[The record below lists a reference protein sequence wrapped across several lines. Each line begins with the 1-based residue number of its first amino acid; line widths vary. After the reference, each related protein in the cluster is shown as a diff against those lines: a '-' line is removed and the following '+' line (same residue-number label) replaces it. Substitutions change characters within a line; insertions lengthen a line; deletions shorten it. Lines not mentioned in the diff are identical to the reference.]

1 MFSEAWDIYVV
12 RTTVLCDLY
21 KSSLWLFKM
30 ILKAKRILVRVMGKW
45 AQYEKVTIKRVF
57 SLVNVIILTLIR
69 SNLLVFKQKTRTG
82 HKIIACK

>member
-1 MFSEAWDIYVV
+1 MGHLRCQNNSFMWFVQELFMAFQNDS
-12 RTTVLCDLY
+12 
-21 KSSLWLFKM
+21 KSQKDFVW
-30 ILKAKRILVRVMGKW
+30 VMGKW

-82 HKIIACK
+82 QKIIACK